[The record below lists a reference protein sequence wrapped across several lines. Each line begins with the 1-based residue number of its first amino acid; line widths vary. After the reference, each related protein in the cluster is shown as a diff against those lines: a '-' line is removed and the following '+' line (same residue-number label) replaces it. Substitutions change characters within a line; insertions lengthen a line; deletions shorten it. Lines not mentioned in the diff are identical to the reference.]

1 MVRRD
6 GHRSRPFAGTLAL
19 VLTLL
24 GVARGAWAGEGD
36 VPTLGNEAA
45 LSAGTVVAAG
55 RGVGMAWYNPA
66 GLGANRRAR
75 IETSSQAFV
84 LRLRHVDGGV
94 ATGLPD
100 GERADDIRSRE
111 IVIIP
116 GATVWAFR
124 VADHVS
130 LALALFVPS
139 FDEIDMDA
147 RSQAASPE
155 VAHGQQIRVQHSQ
168 RRYEA
173 GPSVGWEITPEVRIG
188 ASAFVVYDR
197 VARSSRAWAW
207 GLDLGSENERFVQT
221 DVSESVRSWGTEL
234 VAGVQWT
241 PTAHLVLGLAVRS
254 GQLWLA
260 QNSEKTAIAT
270 HGGTTTGGS
279 QSGDIEFVAL
289 DSGVVRPHDP
299 LELDVGFAYRF
310 ARGWVALDGVAAP
323 ARRGG
328 NDEGRRARWGLRAG
342 TRVAVTQNLVLG
354 GGVYANRSTT
364 VVADDFLDFDLD
376 TYGATFGGE
385 LRRPVRLGRD
395 ERART
400 IVFTPTAALRY
411 ALSIGH
417 AGRMRFDL
425 TDLDS
430 AAGDVITTTG
440 APVAARVHDLALH
453 LGTGVEF

>member
-1 MVRRD
+1 M
-6 GHRSRPFAGTLAL
+6 
-19 VLTLL
+19 LTLL
-24 GVARGAWAGEGD
+24 GVARGAWAGEGE

-45 LSAGTVVAAG
+45 LSAGAVVATG

-84 LRLRHVDGGV
+84 LRLHRVDGGV

-207 GLDLGSENERFVQT
+207 GLDLNSENERFVQT

-234 VAGVQWT
+234 VAGV
-241 PTAHLVLGLAVRS
+241 LGAALADRKNVADALAVEKVGPPLHERAAFGHVS
-254 GQLWLA
+254 GA
-260 QNSEKTAIAT
+260 VV
-270 HGGTTTGGS
+270 GG
-279 QSGDIEFVAL
+279 
-289 DSGVVRPHDP
+289 PH
-299 LELDVGFAYRF
+299 
-310 ARGWVALDGVAAP
+310 
-323 ARRGG
+323 
-328 NDEGRRARWGLRAG
+328 
-342 TRVAVTQNLVLG
+342 
-354 GGVYANRSTT
+354 
-364 VVADDFLDFDLD
+364 VVAFNVRQLALYNVRIMAALVCHRREQRPEAVSGGYPLVAHAGQCAVQGVFAQCLAWVV
-376 TYGATFGGE
+376 GAWEDQSRMVAQRFNGPQHFNRLARQRHQVFGTH
-385 LRRPVRLGRD
+385 LHALGRD
-395 ERART
+395 A
-400 IVFTPTAALRY
+400 PP
-411 ALSIGH
+411 
-417 AGRMRFDL
+417 GRFEVD
-425 TDLDS
+425 
-430 AAGDVITTTG
+430 
-440 APVAARVHDLALH
+440 
-453 LGTGVEF
+453 F

>member
-1 MVRRD
+1 MRR
-6 GHRSRPFAGTLAL
+6 SAGPWAAATLVATLAAPRP
-19 VLTLL
+19 
-24 GVARGAWAGEGD
+24 ARAGDGD

-45 LSAGTVVAAG
+45 MSAGAVVAAG

-66 GLGANRRAR
+66 GLGANTRAR
-75 IETSSQAFV
+75 IETSSDAFV
-84 LRLRHVDGGV
+84 LRLHRVDGGIV
-94 ATGLPD
+94 TGLPD
-100 GERADDIRSRE
+100 AERASDIRSRE

-124 VADHVS
+124 VAPRVS
-130 LALALFVPS
+130 LALSLFVPS

-147 RSQAASPE
+147 RRQGDAPS
-155 VAHGQQIRVQHSQ
+155 VAYGQQLRVQHSQ

-173 GPSVGWEITPEVRIG
+173 GPSVGWEITPELRVG

-207 GLDLGSENERFVQT
+207 GLDLVDENERFVQT
-221 DVSESVRSWGTEL
+221 DVSESVRSWGAEL

-241 PTAHLVLGLAVRS
+241 PTPYLELGLALRS
-254 GQLWLA
+254 GQLWVA
-260 QNSEKTAIAT
+260 QNTERTAIAT
-270 HGGTTTGGS
+270 NGGTTTGGVET
-279 QSGDIEFVAL
+279 GDIDFVQL

-299 LELDVGFAYRF
+299 LELDVGLAYRF
-310 ARGWVALDGVAAP
+310 ARGWIAADGIAAP

-328 NDEGRRARWGLRAG
+328 SDDGRRARWGLRIG
-342 TRVAVTQNLVLG
+342 TRVAVTKTLVLG
-354 GGVYANRSTT
+354 AGVYANRSTT

-376 TYGATFGGE
+376 TWGATFGGE
-385 LRRPVRLGRD
+385 LRRPVRLGRG

-400 IVFTPTAALRY
+400 IVFTPTAAVRY
-411 ALSIGH
+411 ALAIGR

-425 TDLDS
+425 TNLDS
-430 AAGDVITTTG
+430 GQGDVIITTG
-440 APVAARVHDLALH
+440 APVSARVHDLALH